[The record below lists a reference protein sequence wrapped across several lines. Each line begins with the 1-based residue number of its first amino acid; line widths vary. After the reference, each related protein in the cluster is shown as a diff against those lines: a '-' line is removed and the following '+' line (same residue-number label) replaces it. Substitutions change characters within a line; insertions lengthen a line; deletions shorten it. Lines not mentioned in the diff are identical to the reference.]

1 MSELLAKFYQWLS
14 AMATE
19 SPVVFGFLITIA
31 AIVILLFLKG
41 VLGRIFPGGR
51 RSKAVSRRLNFF
63 EKRKVIRQAEYLMD
77 DRDYHQAGALLDSI
91 GEFELSLQAYLKGNE
106 LVAAASL
113 AEKLQ
118 RYNQAA
124 SIYAK
129 LEEYDRAA
137 ALYERSEDHSIA
149 REMYVS
155 AAEKAMEAGK
165 NYVAAEMY
173 VKADEPG
180 KAAEMYNK
188 AGDHEKAA
196 VLFEE
201 AKEYEKAANA
211 YEMEYAQSLT
221 RDFGTSLSITKK
233 GREAAIKGARS
244 FEKASNYNNAARL
257 YKMAGDVVRSAEMLS
272 RAGDDVGA
280 AEMLLEAKRYDDA
293 VQAFHRA
300 EDEKGALKALATKA
314 LDSDKGDN
322 VGFDEAAQLFEK
334 IQDHIQAAAL
344 YERVG
349 KTSDAGRMFEAAGE
363 YASAASM
370 FVAANDWERAADN
383 YERAGSSVH
392 AARYYAKAGNPRK
405 AAPLFEAAEQ
415 FFEAG
420 EAYMQVGK
428 EPEAMSMFQRVL
440 PASENY
446 VRASNLL
453 GQLFASKG
461 RHNLAIKKFLEIT
474 GSKPVTL
481 ENIEVFYNLSRAY
494 EKTGQVADAKSLY
507 EKIIL
512 VDFNYK
518 DANARLAALEKKGES
533 HPS

>member
-1 MSELLAKFYQWLS
+1 MPELIAKFYQWLS
-14 AMATE
+14 SLTE
-19 SPVVFGFLITIA
+19 SPVVSGFLLTVAGIL
-31 AIVILLFLKG
+31 IVLFLKG
-41 VLGRIFPGGR
+41 LLGRIFPGGR

-63 EKRKVIRQAEYLMD
+63 EKRKVIRQAEYFMD
-77 DRDYHQAGALLDSI
+77 DGDYQQAGALLDSI
-91 GEFELSLQAYLKGNE
+91 GEFERSLQAYLKGNE
-106 LVAAASL
+106 LTSAASL

-129 LEEYDRAA
+129 LEEFDRAA
-137 ALYERSEDHSIA
+137 ALYERSEDHGVA
-149 REMYVS
+149 REMYIS
-155 AAEKAMEAGK
+155 AAEKAAEAGK

-188 AGDHEKAA
+188 AGNHEKAA
-196 VLFEE
+196 VLFEA

-211 YEMEYAQSLT
+211 YEMVYAQSLT
-221 RDFGTSLSITKK
+221 RDFGASLSITKT
-233 GREAAIKGARS
+233 GREAAVKGARS
-244 FEKASNYNNAARL
+244 FEKASSYKSAARL

-314 LDSDKGDN
+314 LDSEK
-322 VGFDEAAQLFEK
+322 FDEAAQLFEK
-334 IQDHIQAAAL
+334 TGDHIQAAAL

-349 KTSDAGRMFEAAGE
+349 RTADAGRMFEAAGE

-370 FVAANDWERAADN
+370 FVAASEWERAADN
-383 YERAGSSVH
+383 YERAGSNVH
-392 AARYYAKAGNPRK
+392 AARYYARAGNPPK

-440 PASENY
+440 PASDNY

-461 RHNLAIKKFLEIT
+461 RHNLAIKKFVEIT
-474 GSKPVTL
+474 GGKPVTL

-494 EKTGQVADAKSLY
+494 EKTGQVEDAKSLY

-533 HPS
+533 QPS